1 MNKVLTYFNADFNHM
16 HFSSSQLLGS
26 DDMNVLSGRLGG
38 ILASP
43 PTKLRYLTVF
53 RELLVLC
60 CYGECVLHEG
70 SVQFY
75 VFGAVYSVL
84 CLVCR
89 SRICV
94 SIGRG

>member
-1 MNKVLTYFNADFNHM
+1 MQILTICI
-16 HFSSSQLLGS
+16 FSSSQLLGS
-26 DDMNVLSGRLGG
+26 DDMNVLRGRLGG
-38 ILASP
+38 ILPSP
-43 PTKLRYLTVF
+43 PLPTKLRYLTVC

-75 VFGAVYSVL
+75 AFRAVYSVL

-94 SIGRG
+94 SVGRG